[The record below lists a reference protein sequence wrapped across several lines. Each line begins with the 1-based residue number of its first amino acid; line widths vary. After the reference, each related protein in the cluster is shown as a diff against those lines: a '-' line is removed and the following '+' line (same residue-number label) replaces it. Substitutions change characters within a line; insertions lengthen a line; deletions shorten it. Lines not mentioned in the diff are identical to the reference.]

1 MDKFLQ
7 LLASGIS
14 LGGIYALIALG
25 FVVIYKATSTFNFAQ
40 GGFVLLGT
48 YLTYQFGNDATWGWP
63 FYLALLAAC
72 VVMAIIAAVIER
84 VILRRMI
91 GKPAFS
97 VILVTLGI
105 LLVIEQL
112 VRATWTQPSY
122 VLANPWGTKTVDLG
136 GVIIAHADIWAV
148 IFTAVLL
155 AAFFAFFTKSRTG
168 LGMRASAFDQEAA
181 SAQGISVA
189 RSFQLSWAIAGAV
202 ATVAGVMLTAR
213 PGSGGALSPGLS
225 FVALRAFPATI
236 LGGLDSP
243 GGAVAGGVAVG
254 VAEVM
259 ARGYLDDKAWL
270 LGENFAQVVPYVVLV
285 LVLLWRPNGLFG
297 TRAVERV

>member
-1 MDKFLQ
+1 MEKFFQ

-48 YLTYQFGNDATWGWP
+48 YLTFQFGDDSTWGWP

-72 VVMAIIAAVIER
+72 VVMAAIAAVIER

-112 VRATWTQPSY
+112 VRAIWTQPSY
-122 VLANPWGTKTVDLG
+122 LLANPWGTKTVDIG

-148 IFTAVLL
+148 IFASVLL
-155 AAFFAFFTKSRTG
+155 AAFFVFFTKSRTG

-202 ATVAGVMLTAR
+202 AAVAGVMLTAR
-213 PGSGGALSPGLS
+213 PGSGGALNAGLS

>member
-7 LLASGIS
+7 LLASGVA
-14 LGGIYALIALG
+14 LGAIYALIALG

-48 YLTYQFGNDATWGWP
+48 YLTYQFGVDWNWP
-63 FYLALLAAC
+63 FYLAMIAAA
-72 VVMAIIAAVIER
+72 VVMAAIAMVLER
-84 VILRRMI
+84 LILRRMI
-91 GKPAFS
+91 GKASFS

-112 VRATWTQPSY
+112 VRAIWTQPSY
-122 VLANPWGTKTVDLG
+122 VLENPWGTRTVEAG
-136 GVIIAHADIWAV
+136 GVIVSHADLWAIV
-148 IFTAVLL
+148 FAAVLL
-155 AAFFAFFTKSRTG
+155 GAFFVFFTKSRTG

-181 SAQGISVA
+181 AAQGISVA
-189 RSFQLSWAIAGAV
+189 RSFQLSWAIAAAV
-202 ATVAGVMLTAR
+202 AVVAGVMLTAR
-213 PGSGGALSPGLS
+213 PGSAGALNPGLS
-225 FVALRAFPATI
+225 FIALRAFPATI

-259 ARGYLDDKAWL
+259 ASGYLNDKAWL
-270 LGENFAQVVPYVVLV
+270 VGDNFAQVVPYVVLV